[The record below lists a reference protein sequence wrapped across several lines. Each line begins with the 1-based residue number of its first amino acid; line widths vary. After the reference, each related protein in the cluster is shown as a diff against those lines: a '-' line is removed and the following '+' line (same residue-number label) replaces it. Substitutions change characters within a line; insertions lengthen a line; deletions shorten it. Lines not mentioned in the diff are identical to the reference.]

1 MFFSAL
7 LKKDLRLLL
16 ADRRG
21 LLINLA
27 APLVLAPFI
36 GYLFAPKDTPASR
49 IDLAVVDMDRS
60 VKSASL
66 IEKLAS
72 DDSLEVRTAT
82 ASQARADIEEGDLT
96 AAVILPAGLGDHLN
110 ITGLFT
116 DERPR
121 IELLVDP
128 SREIEG
134 EVIEGLLARY
144 TMEILGTGFQDRDVG
159 IEQFELGLA
168 HVDEIDATDEERSRW
183 REFFQAGVKALET
196 EGVGWGD
203 GASGPEVDDG
213 EVETGGGFTLP
224 IEIATEEVVRSGH
237 DYNSYAHT
245 FAGMLVM
252 FLLFGSIE
260 TGGGL
265 LEEQRRGTWRRLQL
279 APGRRS
285 WALASKAA
293 ALFCSSALTTVVLF
307 AFGIAFFGIR
317 VHGSVAGFI
326 LVALTYCLCVAAF
339 SLMLAGLGRS
349 EAQIRGIATFAI
361 LLMSF
366 AGGAWFPIWFMPS
379 WLVTA
384 ARAIPTS
391 WAMRGLENM
400 TWRGL
405 GLSAALPDA
414 AALLGFT
421 ILFAF
426 VGVKTFRWD
435 R

>member
-7 LKKDLRLLL
+7 LRKDLRLLL

-49 IDLAVVDMDRS
+49 IDLAVVDLDRS

-66 IEKLAS
+66 IEKFAA
-72 DDSLEVRTAT
+72 DDSLEVHTAE
-82 ASQARADIEEGDLT
+82 ADRARADIEEGDLT

-144 TMEILGTGFQDRDVG
+144 TMEILGTGFQDRSVG
-159 IEQFELGLA
+159 IEQFELGIA
-168 HVDEIDATDEERSRW
+168 SVDQIDGSEDERARW
-183 REFFQAGVKALET
+183 REFFSSGIKALEAGNLGRSG
-196 EGVGWGD
+196 EGSD
-203 GASGPEVDDG
+203 AEG
-213 EVETGGGFTLP
+213 EGEKAGGGFTLP

-260 TGGGL
+260 TGGGI
-265 LEEQRRGTWRRLQL
+265 LEEKRRGTWRRLQL

-293 ALFCSSALTTVVLF
+293 ALFCSSALTTIVLF

-317 VHGSVAGFI
+317 IHGSVVGFI

-366 AGGAWFPIWFMPS
+366 AGGAWFPIWFMPD

-405 GLSAALPDA
+405 GLGAALPDA

>member
-49 IDLAVVDMDRS
+49 IDLAVIDLDRS

-66 IEKLAS
+66 IEKLAA
-72 DDSLEVRTAT
+72 DDSIEVRTAT
-82 ASQARADIEEGDLT
+82 ADRARAEIEEGDLT
-96 AAVILPAGLGDHLN
+96 AAVILPDGLGDHLN

-121 IELLVDP
+121 IQLLVDP

-144 TMEILGTGFQDRDVG
+144 TMEILGTGFQDRGVG
-159 IEQFELGLA
+159 IEQFELGLDS
-168 HVDEIDATDEERSRW
+168 VDQIGGSEDERARW
-183 REFFQAGVKALET
+183 REFFSSGIKALET
-196 EGVGWGD
+196 GGLGHSVEGS
-203 GASGPEVDDG
+203 AAEG
-213 EVETGGGFTLP
+213 EGEEAVGGFTLP
-224 IEIATEEVVRSGH
+224 IEIAKEEVVRSGH

-260 TGGGL
+260 TGGGI
-265 LEEQRRGTWRRLQL
+265 LEEQRRGTWRRLRL

-293 ALFCSSALTTVVLF
+293 ALFCSSALTTIVLF

-317 VHGSVAGFI
+317 IHGSVVGFI

-366 AGGAWFPIWFMPS
+366 AGGAWFPIWFMPD

-405 GLSAALPDA
+405 GLGAALPDA

-421 ILFAF
+421 ILFAV